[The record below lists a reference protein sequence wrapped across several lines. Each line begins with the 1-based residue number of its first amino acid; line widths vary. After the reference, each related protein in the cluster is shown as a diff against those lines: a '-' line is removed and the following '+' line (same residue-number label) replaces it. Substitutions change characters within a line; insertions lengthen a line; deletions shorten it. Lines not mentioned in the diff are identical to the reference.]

1 MAHGRKFYGVQRA
14 LSATNRGAIDDL
26 ESFGIYST
34 KAINT
39 FWAGG
44 TTHVGFNCELFLQRF
59 MALSLLIFNARGGAS
74 DRPHGTARYKKLPA
88 RRDETREFDDTAL

>member
-1 MAHGRKFYGVQRA
+1 VAHGRKFYGVQRA

-44 TTHVGFNCELFLQRF
+44 TNRVGFNCELFPQRF
-59 MALSLLIFNARGGAS
+59 MALSLLIFNARGVVRIAHMALHDTKSFQPGAMRGS
-74 DRPHGTARYKKLPA
+74 I
-88 RRDETREFDDTAL
+88 